1 MVLSG
6 LSDQEKENIDDK
18 VPLVGDLP
26 VIQYLF
32 RNNTKL
38 SSKRTV
44 LILLTPRQATLSYED
59 GESMNPEA
67 DVKTPISQNLRV
79 IVG

>member
-67 DVKTPISQNLRV
+67 DVKTTNLTKL
-79 IVG
+79 G

>member
-44 LILLTPRQATLSYED
+44 LFY
-59 GESMNPEA
+59 
-67 DVKTPISQNLRV
+67 
-79 IVG
+79 